1 MLKATGFRN
10 SLDLISHDEMSI
22 RESLTR
28 NRLSFGIQYLDDAMK
43 GIISTDLIIIAAGT
57 GLGKTELASN
67 IAYKNAD
74 DGKRVYGIFLEAF
87 RGEIE
92 LRQKYRKLAL
102 EAKKEGLN
110 PDYSEWIMG
119 DQPWLDQFSHRVDYS
134 PFQNVYTKYRDQN
147 YTIDNLQKDLL
158 AINEDADLIVIDHL
172 HYFDIEDENENRGM
186 TKIVKTISDIIQ
198 VIQRPVVLVSHLR
211 KRNDYFSSPLPEI
224 SDLHGSSNISKI
236 ATKVV
241 VMGKG
246 GSNPTHTY
254 TYMKAAKFRLNS
266 SAANFV
272 AVCKYNHELNDYEK
286 NYKLGSLNFN
296 KSRGQWDFDEAKLES
311 LPRWYRKLD
320 HANKS

>member
-10 SLDLISHDEMSI
+10 SLDLINHDELSI

-28 NRLSFGIQYLDDAMK
+28 NRLSFGIQYLDDALK
-43 GIISTDLIIIAAGT
+43 GIISTDLVVLAAGT
-57 GLGKTELASN
+57 GVGKTELASN

-74 DGKRVYGIFLEAF
+74 EGKRVYGIFLEAF

-92 LRQKYRKLAL
+92 LRQKYRKLAA

-119 DQPWLDQFSHRVDYS
+119 DQPWLDKFSHRIDYS
-134 PFQNVYTKYRDQN
+134 PFQNVFTKYRDQN
-147 YTIDNLQKDLL
+147 YTVDLLQKDLL

-186 TKIVKTISDIIQ
+186 TRIVKTISDIIQ

-211 KRNDYFSSPLPEI
+211 KRNDFFSSPLPDI

-246 GSNPTHTY
+246 FTTPAHTY

-266 SAANFV
+266 SATNFT
-272 AVCKYNHELNDYEK
+272 AVCKYNHELNDYEGQ
-286 NYKLGSLNFN
+286 YKLGTLYLDRKVN
-296 KSRGQWDFDEAKLES
+296 QWQFSEAEKES

-320 HANKS
+320 HTKGS